1 MSTNIKAFITDFDG
15 TLAFT
20 YSANLA
26 AYQRA
31 IDFATDGAYKLTNE
45 AYSECFGYRFNDFMD
60 AINITNESVRS
71 LIKEKKAEYYATYAS
86 SVVLSND

>member
-20 YSANLA
+20 YAANLS

-31 IDFATDGAYKLTNE
+31 IDFATDGTYKLTN
-45 AYSECFGYRFNDFMD
+45 
-60 AINITNESVRS
+60 
-71 LIKEKKAEYYATYAS
+71 
-86 SVVLSND
+86 